1 MTSPH
6 LEDKALMERIARG
19 DAGAFRDL
27 SDQHLEAIVTFATRL
42 VKNQAEGEDIA
53 QETFLRAWQNA
64 SKYAPKAKVSTWLH
78 TIARNVA
85 IDRLRKKSRKEEA
98 FELDDERDEAPLS
111 GRPSRLLAKKEEHH
125 GVEEALA
132 ALPERQRA
140 AILLCHE
147 QGLSNPEIAEVLKTT
162 VEATESLLSRA
173 RRRLRQMIEGDRI
186 EEPEA
191 ERTSPEDSRSEEGPR
206 S

>member
-1 MTSPH
+1 
-6 LEDKALMERIARG
+6 MERIARG

-27 SDQHLEAIVTFATRL
+27 SDQHLGAIVTFATRL
-42 VKNQAEGEDIA
+42 VRNQAEGEDIA

-64 SKYAPKAKVSTWLH
+64 SKYEPRAKLSTWLH

-85 IDRLRKKSRKEEA
+85 IDRLRKKSRTEEA

-111 GRPSRLLAKKEEHH
+111 GRPSRLLAKKEEHL
-125 GVEEALA
+125 GVERALA
-132 ALPERQRA
+132 ELPERQRS

-147 QGLSNPEIAEVLKTT
+147 QGLSNPEIARVLETS

-173 RRRLRQMIEGDRI
+173 RRRLRQMLDGDGT
-186 EEPEA
+186 EEPSLDRSHLETPRK
-191 ERTSPEDSRSEEGPR
+191 EPSPRGPR